1 MATPVPE
8 QSTPPRRD
16 GFYLPRWLL
25 VSLGGVVVLAIGFA
39 LGRLVDRKSGDR
51 FDGFR
56 DHANG
61 HPALRILIAL
71 IVIALVV
78 TAIVMLVRHFSA
90 KEHGERATERTTAEQ
105 TLADRFAR
113 GEIDE
118 AEFVRRRA
126 ALRS

>member
-1 MATPVPE
+1 MATPATE
-8 QSTPPRRD
+8 QPTPPRRD

-25 VSLGGVVVLAIGFA
+25 ITLGGLVVLAIGFA
-39 LGRLVDRKSGDR
+39 IGRLVDRNGDHHR

-56 DHANG
+56 DDPGG
-61 HPALRILIAL
+61 HPGLRILFAL

-90 KEHGERATERTTAEQ
+90 KDHGGRTTAEQ

-118 AEFVRRRA
+118 EEFVRRRA